1 MKKAMKIANTAAVLL
16 ALSLSGG
23 GAWAQAVNS
32 EKGPVSHPQVVADP
46 VQGSEKGPVSHPQS
60 AADPVQ
66 GSEKRP
72 DTHPQATKGSPSSP
86 TQALKHNSLTHE
98 AGEGK

>member
-46 VQGSEKGPVSHPQS
+46 VQGSEKRPV
-60 AADPVQ
+60 A
-66 GSEKRP
+66 
-72 DTHPQATKGSPSSP
+72 HPQATKGSPISP
-86 TQALKHNSLTHE
+86 TQAPKHNSLTHE